1 MFKLYTK
8 YGDNG
13 ETGLLYGGRV
23 SKDDIRCNSYG
34 TVDEIISSLG
44 LARSF
49 STNEEV
55 NKYLR
60 VIQVELFTVGSEL
73 ATDVSMYETMKS
85 NFKVIGQDNIDY
97 LEKLLDYI
105 TPKLELPRSFVIPGS
120 NSCSAAIDVSR
131 SVARRAERLVVNM
144 HEQNLLNNDLIL
156 VYLNRL
162 ADTLFA
168 LARYAEID
176 TGFDSL
182 DKAEINYDLG
192 K

>member
-49 STNEEV
+49 STSEEV
-55 NKYLR
+55 SKYLR

-73 ATDVSMYETMKS
+73 ATDICMYETLYTQM
-85 NFKVIGQDNIDY
+85 GA
-97 LEKLLDYI
+97 LW
-105 TPKLELPRSFVIPGS
+105 
-120 NSCSAAIDVSR
+120 
-131 SVARRAERLVVNM
+131 
-144 HEQNLLNNDLIL
+144 LIL
-156 VYLNRL
+156 
-162 ADTLFA
+162 
-168 LARYAEID
+168 
-176 TGFDSL
+176 
-182 DKAEINYDLG
+182 INVLYRMNG
-192 K
+192 TA